1 MYKKS
6 NTISTEFNYNNKD
19 SFSHYQPSL
28 NFINLLFKDNK
39 NYYERYKE
47 GVKEFSPDNVI
58 SLKKDKLLDKKSI
71 NSRFFGKSKYKF
83 PPIFMSY
90 DNTMPGYLNEKERL
104 ERNNMHTV
112 EKKFD
117 KELREKIRRR
127 KHDIDERWNNMIKFQ
142 QKVLDVKESLG
153 QINRT
158 KHLFEYEDRNIARH
172 QINE

>member
-1 MYKKS
+1 
-6 NTISTEFNYNNKD
+6 
-19 SFSHYQPSL
+19 
-28 NFINLLFKDNK
+28 
-39 NYYERYKE
+39 
-47 GVKEFSPDNVI
+47 
-58 SLKKDKLLDKKSI
+58 
-71 NSRFFGKSKYKF
+71 
-83 PPIFMSY
+83 MSY